1 MLTLPNRIRL
11 DRTTWSRL
19 WPLLAVG
26 LLQLWALTGHGGQE
40 LGGWMAV
47 IHVVFLVAAMVFL
60 IAALMIT
67 LSGSLIVRGAPLA
80 RSSLPASE
88 PRSHTPGADSPP
100 PRQPVRD

>member
-40 LGGWMAV
+40 LGAWMVV
-47 IHVVFLVAAMVFL
+47 IHVVFLVAAFAFL
-60 IAALMIT
+60 AIALTIALHT
-67 LSGSLIVRGAPLA
+67 PTTRRAEPPA
-80 RSSLPASE
+80 QPRLPASD
-88 PRSHTPGADSPP
+88 PQGHTPEVANPP
-100 PRQPVRD
+100 PRRTVRD